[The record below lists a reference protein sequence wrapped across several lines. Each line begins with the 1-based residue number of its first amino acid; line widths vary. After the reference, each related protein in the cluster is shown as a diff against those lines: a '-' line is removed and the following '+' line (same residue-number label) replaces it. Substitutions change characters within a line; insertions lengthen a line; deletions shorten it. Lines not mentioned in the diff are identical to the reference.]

1 MYGPI
6 ISHLCAYNTVSMVL
20 QEHKYVLLSK
30 AWSYSLSESHLYVL
44 KTSLQAKIHIFFK
57 NFGPAIGTTQK

>member
-6 ISHLCAYNTVSMVL
+6 ISNICAYNSVSMVL

-30 AWSYSLSESHLYVL
+30 AWSYSLSETHLYVL
-44 KTSLQAKIHIFFK
+44 KASLQAKIHFFFK
-57 NFGPAIGTTQK
+57 NFGPEIGTAQ